1 MPGWTLGRAAG
12 DFFATVQL
20 FQQAPPE
27 RRPDAAG
34 LRGRLLGQLESF
46 VRHPAAQAAPPV
58 DLEEA
63 RFALVAWADE
73 MILRTDWPGCEEWLR
88 EPLQL
93 QLFRTNRGGDEF
105 FERLTRLRAE
115 QTDARE
121 VFFLCLVFGFEGQ
134 YADRDSE
141 RRALLGQQ
149 YEMLRVA
156 GRAADVSTVS
166 PLTPAAYDVEIHL
179 PGHRSRSV
187 WRPLAALGGLAGA
200 VFAVLFVVLYLL
212 GGRVPAPGV

>member
-1 MPGWTLGRAAG
+1 MSGWTLGRAAG
-12 DFFATVQL
+12 DFFAYVQL
-20 FQQAPPE
+20 FQHSPPDQ
-27 RRPDAAG
+27 RPDAAG
-34 LRGRLLGQLESF
+34 LRGQLLAHLEGF
-46 VRHPAAQAAPPV
+46 GKHPAAQAAPPV

-73 MILRTDWPGCEEWLR
+73 MILRTEWAGRDEWVR

-93 QLFRTNRGGDEF
+93 QLFRTNRAGDEF
-105 FERLTRLRAE
+105 FERLSRLRAE

-121 VFFLCLVFGFEGQ
+121 VFFLCLVFGLEGQ

-156 GRAADVSTVS
+156 GRAADVATVS
-166 PLTPAAYDVEIHL
+166 PLTPGAYDVEIHL
-179 PGHRSRSV
+179 PGHRHRSI
-187 WRPLAALGGLAGA
+187 WRPLGVLAALAAL
-200 VFAVLFVVLYLL
+200 VFGVLFVVLYLL

>member
-1 MPGWTLGRAAG
+1 VSGWTLGRAAG

-27 RRPDAAG
+27 RRPDATG
-34 LRGRLLGQLESF
+34 LRSQLLGQLESF
-46 VRHPAAQAAPPV
+46 TRHPAAQAAPPV

-63 RFALVAWADE
+63 RFALVVWADE
-73 MILRTDWPGCEEWLR
+73 MILRTEWEGRAEWVR

-105 FERLTRLRAE
+105 FERLSRLRAE

-121 VFFLCLVFGFEGQ
+121 VFFLCLVSGFEGQ
-134 YADRDSE
+134 YSDRDSE

-149 YEMLRVA
+149 FEMLRVA
-156 GRAADVSTVS
+156 GRAADVAQVS
-166 PLTPAAYDVEIHL
+166 PLTPAAYDVEIQL
-179 PGHRSRSV
+179 PGHRSRSI
-187 WRPLAALGGLAGA
+187 WRPLGALGGLSAGI
-200 VFAVLFVVLYLL
+200 FAVLFVVLYLL
-212 GGRVPAPGV
+212 GGRVPAPGA